1 VRCGSINQYGQ
12 VCTSTSWAFRT
23 CCDARFVLGFVYRH
37 GHSIGGGQMIE
48 HRDRGTRFDLDLRA
62 VLGGLALITG
72 LLLFITWAVAQM
84 IVNSIVGL

>member
-1 VRCGSINQYGQ
+1 MGH
-12 VCTSTSWAFRT
+12 
-23 CCDARFVLGFVYRH
+23 VYRH
-37 GHSIGGGQMIE
+37 EHSIGGRQMID

-72 LLLFITWAVAQM
+72 VLLFITWAVAQI

>member
-1 VRCGSINQYGQ
+1 
-12 VCTSTSWAFRT
+12 
-23 CCDARFVLGFVYRH
+23 
-37 GHSIGGGQMIE
+37 MIE

-72 LLLFITWAVAQM
+72 VLLFITWAVAQV